1 MSYSANL
8 LKIGVETNDAGKNGE
23 PKIISEKYCL
33 LKALTLTLLVPR
45 IRADDPDHAL
55 AAHDLALAAD
65 LLD

>member
-1 MSYSANL
+1 
-8 LKIGVETNDAGKNGE
+8 LKIGVETGAKMIDTGKNGE

>member
-1 MSYSANL
+1 L
-8 LKIGVETNDAGKNGE
+8 ITVCKTGVGKNAAGKNGE

-33 LKALTLTLLVPR
+33 LKALTLPLLVPR
-45 IRADDPDHAL
+45 IGANDPDHAL